1 LTQFLDKIVL
11 NQGGSSLSK
20 RKIENKNN
28 KDNEKLNEILKKA
41 KKMLEPAKG
50 SKSEYWF
57 GYCRAIYDLFPE
69 LEENKKNKRRI
80 K

>member
-1 LTQFLDKIVL
+1 M
-11 NQGGSSLSK
+11 SK
-20 RKIENKNN
+20 RKLENESNKNN
-28 KDNEKLNEILKKA
+28 ELLKEAGKKLEY
-41 KKMLEPAKG
+41 AKG

-69 LEENKKNKRRI
+69 LEKRKKSLKKNEKE